1 MNIDNVKNFYRQKNK
16 QFLRFILI
24 CVERAKRPESRI
36 HDYAEL
42 YNGIGDEM
50 KWEVEH
56 IFSLHSFDEVF
67 SDPRIREHQKNNLGN
82 LTLISRDLNNNKDYK
97 YALFDGKKE
106 LIKYFEENK
115 FYINKVFGSKADGEE
130 EYENLLMDRSRQLKE
145 DFKSLFMLNGN
156 RNFKLFFKEVLQLSC

>member
-1 MNIDNVKNFYRQKNK
+1 MDVTVKEFESRFTEVFGKKVWEHFQTFQRNPYQKKIGFQSFEEIENHIESYVLNIDNVKNFYRQNK

-56 IFSLHSFDEVF
+56 IFSLHSFNEVF
-67 SDPRIREHQKNNLGN
+67 SDPRIRKYQK
-82 LTLISRDLNNNKDYK
+82 I
-97 YALFDGKKE
+97 
-106 LIKYFEENK
+106 I
-115 FYINKVFGSKADGEE
+115 
-130 EYENLLMDRSRQLKE
+130 
-145 DFKSLFMLNGN
+145 
-156 RNFKLFFKEVLQLSC
+156 